1 MSKSSKPK
9 RISPLQRLALLIS
22 SVTIL
27 VVLALCTAGDF
38 YVHHPEK
45 WLAAHRNPF
54 TRVLEHFGDPAA
66 FFTDALGWTGRDA
79 VNTPD
84 DPPPEGEIT
93 FAGDPVRTGAPA
105 PSDIV
110 TLDRGEFRIGW
121 SPSLRHP
128 VWAAYHVPRKAAFD
142 AGKFKRPSFR
152 QDRSVLTAPKP
163 SDYEVR
169 TASGASDPA
178 ALRYDRGHLVPNHAI
193 VTRFGPEAQRKT
205 FLMSNIAPQTVGL
218 NQGLW
223 REFERYIADLWT
235 AKYGEIWVVVGTI
248 PAKPPRTFKPAKSD
262 AIDVPEKYYMVI
274 ASQTEDS
281 VRVLAVLFDQ
291 TVNRGSHPRR
301 HIVSVDELERL
312 TGLDFFPNMQK
323 SLQTALEADV
333 PTRLWPIRAI
343 DILNLILVRLS

>member
-1 MSKSSKPK
+1 MSKSSTKNKKPK
-9 RISPLQRLALLIS
+9 APSPRSLLRRLARLTS
-22 SVTIL
+22 CAF
-27 VVLALCTAGDF
+27 VLAWLVLAAAGDF
-38 YVHHPEK
+38 YVHHSPA
-45 WLAAHRNPF
+45 WLAEHRNPF
-54 TRVLEHFGDPAA
+54 TAPLEYFGDQAA

-105 PSDIV
+105 PADIV

-121 SPSLRHP
+121 SPSLRRP
-128 VWAAYHVPRKAAFD
+128 VWAAYHVPRRAAFD
-142 AGKFKRPSFR
+142 AGKRPNFQR
-152 QDRSVLTAPKP
+152 DRSVKSTPAPR
-163 SDYEVR
+163 DYER
-169 TASGASDPA
+169 SG
-178 ALRYDRGHLVPNHAI
+178 YDRGHLVPNHAI

-205 FLMSNIAPQTVGL
+205 FLMTNIAPQKPNL
-218 NQGLW
+218 NRGPW
-223 REFERYIADLWT
+223 REMEQCIADLWT
-235 AKYGEIWVVVGTI
+235 AKYGELWVIVGAV
-248 PAKPPRTFKPAKSD
+248 PAKTRTTLASA

-281 VRVLAVLFDQ
+281 VRLLAVLFDQ
-291 TVNRGSHPRR
+291 TVDRWAYPRR
-301 HIVSVDELERL
+301 HIVSVDELEHL

-343 DILNLILVRLS
+343 DILKLILVRLS